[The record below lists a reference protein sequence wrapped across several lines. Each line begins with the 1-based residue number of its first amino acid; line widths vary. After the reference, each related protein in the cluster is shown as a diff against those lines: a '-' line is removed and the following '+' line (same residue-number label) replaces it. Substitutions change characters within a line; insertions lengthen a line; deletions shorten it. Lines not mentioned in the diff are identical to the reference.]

1 MNVLPG
7 NRIIRQ
13 ISPLAITL
21 YSLLYQSLLVL
32 VGCFFFFYKVLF
44 CCICENVFPQ
54 FECTFEK
61 KKKKW
66 LAERIRVSDQVGADP
81 SSRIF
86 FLLV

>member
-32 VGCFFFFYKVLF
+32 VGCFFFLIRF
-44 CCICENVFPQ
+44 CSAASVKMFFPSLNALLR
-54 FECTFEK
+54 K
-61 KKKKW
+61 KKRNGWQKE
-66 LAERIRVSDQVGADP
+66 LGYQIRLGLIQAAG
-81 SSRIF
+81 F
-86 FLLV
+86 FSF

>member
-7 NRIIRQ
+7 NHIIRQ

-32 VGCFFFFYKVLF
+32 VGWFFFFDKVLF

-61 KKKKW
+61 KKRNGWQKE
-66 LAERIRVSDQVGADP
+66 LGYQIRLGLIQAAG
-81 SSRIF
+81 F
-86 FLLV
+86 FSF